1 MYTVAN
7 RAEKYTQGAEQQE
20 IKLRSVRAFYS
31 SEKLKDKNRRK
42 RIK

>member
-20 IKLRSVRAFYS
+20 IKIAISTSILQF
-31 SEKLKDKNRRK
+31 RK
-42 RIK
+42 VKKIRIEERE